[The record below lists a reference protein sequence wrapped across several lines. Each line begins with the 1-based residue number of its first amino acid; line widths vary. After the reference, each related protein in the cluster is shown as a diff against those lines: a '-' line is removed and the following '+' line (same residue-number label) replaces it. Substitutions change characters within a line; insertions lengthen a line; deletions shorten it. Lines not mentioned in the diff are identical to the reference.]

1 MLTAAP
7 TEAPR
12 QKQSLGRCEHG
23 LSRKVRPWRRRCLEL
38 RSVRKRKHRKTNGYS
53 PLPSASLSSQI
64 WVNKSGRFTLQ
75 TRHSKFLHRPKRL
88 RCHSAPLL
96 TLLRSKS
103 RRRRATRPAAGPPTP
118 AIAGSRARGVTKAT
132 VRPPSLLNHSR
143 RLASC
148 CAPRHCRLSTYPYT
162 NCPGGNFT
170 AQSANGRLRGRCT
183 NDPCDPLNV

>member
-1 MLTAAP
+1 M
-7 TEAPR
+7 
-12 QKQSLGRCEHG
+12 
-23 LSRKVRPWRRRCLEL
+23 
-38 RSVRKRKHRKTNGYS
+38 SVCVCVC
-53 PLPSASLSSQI
+53 PSASLSSQI

-96 TLLRSKS
+96 ALLRSKS

-148 CAPRHCRLSTYPYT
+148 CAPRHCRLSTPSLSRSWMES
-162 NCPGGNFT
+162 GGCTRSCHERGASPLGLLFWYLWRQSLPT
-170 AQSANGRLRGRCT
+170 RLTLQGSASANTIISSR
-183 NDPCDPLNV
+183 VAYF